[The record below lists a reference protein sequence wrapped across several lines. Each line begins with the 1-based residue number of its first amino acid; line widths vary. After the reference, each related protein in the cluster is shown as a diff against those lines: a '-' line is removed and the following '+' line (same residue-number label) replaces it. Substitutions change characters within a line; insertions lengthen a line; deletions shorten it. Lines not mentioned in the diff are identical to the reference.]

1 MKVQKLAAQQR
12 KIDMLLQ
19 NNKSKVNKSAAKS
32 FSGLA
37 ITQEKPIAG
46 RINVAKIDQWLAN
59 IERNNFVLEQTT

>member
-1 MKVQKLAAQQR
+1 
-12 KIDMLLQ
+12 MLLQ
-19 NNKSKVNKSAAKS
+19 NNKSKVTKNAAKS